1 MKIKIHH
8 RDFNPI
14 TSKSLINE
22 EIIKIDKL
30 LDRFE
35 EITHIRFLDETN
47 PELIWIIPG
56 EIVNNPSF
64 NSLLKKETNNP

>member
-56 EIVNNPSF
+56 EIVKQSIIQ
-64 NSLLKKETNNP
+64 LIIEEGDK